1 MGSKEFIKDVL
12 SREFD
17 SLEDM
22 KNYYSKMSKIYD
34 NMFETEKETIRNSMC
49 LEMFDIVLSKT

>member
-17 SLEDM
+17 RLEDM

-34 NMFETEKETIRNSMC
+34 NMFEVEKETIRNSMC